1 MMQQKAGTDT
11 GQHGLGGA
19 DARRMRAL
27 RDAFDRFAGECA
39 EHGADPVE
47 AARYFRGFA
56 ASEGLDGMP
65 LAFGGTLSESL
76 FYGMA
81 AVGEED
87 AGLVCAI
94 DADRALAPMWFAVA
108 EGYVAGPCAGAL
120 DAASLVAVDM
130 GLAGVRDVS
139 RSVRWALEALYGA
152 VRWVDCRTALADA
165 FVALGI
171 SPADGLGDAVREW
184 ASLQGVADGGVGD
197 VARAVL
203 ELRERTRG
211 DAGAGE

>member
-1 MMQQKAGTDT
+1 MMPQKAGAETNSHDR
-11 GQHGLGGA
+11 GGT

-39 EHGADPVE
+39 EQGADPVE

-56 ASEGLDGMP
+56 ASDGLDGRP
-65 LAFGGTLSESL
+65 LAFGGTLSAAL

-87 AGLVCAI
+87 AGLVCAV

-108 EGYVAGPCAGAL
+108 EGSVAGPFEDTL
-120 DAASLVAVDM
+120 DAASSVAVDT
-130 GLAGVRDVS
+130 GLAGVRDAS
-139 RSVRWALEALYGA
+139 RAVRWALEALCGA
-152 VRWVDCRTALADA
+152 VRGVDCHIALADA
-165 FVALGI
+165 FEGLGV
-171 SPADGLGDAVREW
+171 SPADGLGDAAREW

-203 ELRERTRG
+203 ELRERARG
-211 DAGAGE
+211 DAGE

>member
-11 GQHGLGGA
+11 GQHGLGGE

-27 RDAFDRFAGECA
+27 RDAFDRFACECA

-47 AARYFRGFA
+47 ASRYFRGFS
-56 ASEGLDGMP
+56 ASDGLDGRP
-65 LAFGGTLSESL
+65 LAFGGTLSASL

-81 AVGEED
+81 AVGDED
-87 AGLVCAI
+87 ACLVCAV
-94 DADRALAPMWFAVA
+94 DADRALAPMWFVVA
-108 EGYVAGPCAGAL
+108 EGSVAGPFADAL
-120 DAASLVAVDM
+120 DAASSVAVDM
-130 GLAGVRDVS
+130 GLSGVSDAS
-139 RSVRWALEALYGA
+139 RSVRWALEALCGA
-152 VRWVDCRTALADA
+152 VRGVDCHTALADA
-165 FVALGI
+165 FGALGI
-171 SPADGLGDAVREW
+171 SPAEGLGDAVREW

-203 ELRERTRG
+203 ELRERARG

>member
-1 MMQQKAGTDT
+1 MMQQKAWTET
-11 GQHGLGGA
+11 CPNGLGVE
-19 DARRMRAL
+19 DARRMRSL

-39 EHGADPVE
+39 AQGADPVE
-47 AARYFRGFA
+47 TSRYFRGFA
-56 ASEGLDGMP
+56 ASDGLDGRP
-65 LAFGGTLSESL
+65 IAFGGTLSESL

-81 AVGEED
+81 AVGDED
-87 AGLVCAI
+87 AGLVCAV

-108 EGYVAGPCAGAL
+108 EGSIAGPFAGAL
-120 DAASLVAVDM
+120 DAASSVAVDM
-130 GLAGVRDVS
+130 GLSGVRDAS
-139 RSVRWALEALYGA
+139 RSVRWALEALCGA
-152 VRWVDCRTALADA
+152 VRGVDCRTELDNA
-165 FVALGI
+165 FGALGI

-203 ELRERTRG
+203 ELRERARG

>member
-1 MMQQKAGTDT
+1 MRPQNAGTET
-11 GQHGLGGA
+11 CPNGLGWE

-27 RDAFDRFAGECA
+27 RDAFDRFAVECA
-39 EHGADPVE
+39 EQGADPVE
-47 AARYFRGFA
+47 ASRYFRGFA
-56 ASEGLDGMP
+56 ASDGLDGRP
-65 LAFGGTLSESL
+65 LAFGGTLSDAL
-76 FYGMA
+76 YYGMA

-87 AGLVCAI
+87 AGLVCAV

-108 EGYVAGPCAGAL
+108 EGSVAGPFAGAL
-120 DAASLVAVDM
+120 DAASSVAVDM
-130 GLAGVRDVS
+130 VMAGVRDVS

-152 VRWVDCRTALADA
+152 VRWVDCRTEIADA

-171 SPADGLGDAVREW
+171 SPADGLCDAVREW
-184 ASLQGVADGGVGD
+184 ASLQGVADSGVGD

-203 ELRERTRG
+203 ELRERARG

>member
-1 MMQQKAGTDT
+1 MRQQKAWTETCQNGM
-11 GQHGLGGA
+11 GGE

-27 RDAFDRFAGECA
+27 REAFDRFAVECA
-39 EHGADPVE
+39 AQGADPVE

-56 ASEGLDGMP
+56 ASDGLDGRP
-65 LAFGGTLSESL
+65 IAFGGTLSESL

-81 AVGEED
+81 EVGDED
-87 AGLVCAI
+87 AGLVCAV
-94 DADRALAPMWFAVA
+94 DADRALAPIWFAVA
-108 EGYVAGPCAGAL
+108 DGSVSGPFANAL
-120 DAASLVAVDM
+120 DAASSVAVDM
-130 GLAGVRDVS
+130 GLAGVRDAS

-152 VRWVDCRTALADA
+152 VRWVDCRTEIADA

-171 SPADGLGDAVREW
+171 SPADGLCDDVREW

-203 ELRERTRG
+203 ELRERARG

>member
-1 MMQQKAGTDT
+1 MRQQKAGTETNSNDR
-11 GQHGLGGA
+11 GVA

-27 RDAFDRFAGECA
+27 RYAFDRFAVECA
-39 EHGADPVE
+39 EQGADPVE

-56 ASEGLDGMP
+56 ASEGLDGRP
-65 LAFGGTLSESL
+65 IAFGGTLSASL

-87 AGLVCAI
+87 ACLVCAV

-108 EGYVAGPCAGAL
+108 DGSVAGPFAGAL
-120 DAASLVAVDM
+120 DAASSVAVDM
-130 GLAGVRDVS
+130 GMAGVRDVS

-152 VRWVDCRTALADA
+152 VRWVDCRTEIADA

-171 SPADGLGDAVREW
+171 SPADGLCDDVREW

-203 ELRERTRG
+203 ELRERARG